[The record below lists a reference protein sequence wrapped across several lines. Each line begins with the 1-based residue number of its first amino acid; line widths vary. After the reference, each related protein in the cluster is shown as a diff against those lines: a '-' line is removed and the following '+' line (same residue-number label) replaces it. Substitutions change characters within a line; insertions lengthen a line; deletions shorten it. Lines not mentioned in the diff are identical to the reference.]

1 MCYNLNG
8 DNMMKKIGIIS
19 ILIFILDQ
27 IIKLYVYQNLIKLNV
42 IDNFLTLIYAEN
54 YGVAF
59 SMLWGGR
66 YIIIFISILLILLL
80 FYFIKKDYISKEEDS
95 NFKNIIYG
103 FLIGGVLGNLFDRIL
118 RGFVIDYISL
128 NIFGY
133 SFPIFN
139 LADIFIVLGVILMFI
154 DIMITE
160 KNKNSKEVKSMI

>member
-8 DNMMKKIGIIS
+8 DNMIKKISIIS
-19 ILIFILDQ
+19 LLIFIFDQ
-27 IIKLYVYQNLIKLNV
+27 LIKLYVYQNLIKINV
-42 IDNFLTLIYAEN
+42 IDNFLTLLYAEN

-66 YIIIFISILLILLL
+66 YIIILISLLLIFLL
-80 FYFIKKDYISKEEDS
+80 FYFIRKDYVLKGEES
-95 NFKNIIYG
+95 NIKNIMYG

-128 NIFGY
+128 NIFGF

-154 DIMITE
+154 DAIIDSKT
-160 KNKNSKEVKSMI
+160 KNSKEEKNML